1 MKVLLIRAAV
11 IDVTGWQFGHV
22 NGTKLRGSH
31 DQVPLVMV
39 RASAGDAITSHALAR
54 HWAWRDGTVRLAQEA
69 EGASKLIFAT

>member
-22 NGTKLRGSH
+22 NGTKLRASH

-39 RASAGDAITSHALAR
+39 RASA
-54 HWAWRDGTVRLAQEA
+54 RDGLRPTRWPATGVGAMGLFGWRRKLKAQA
-69 EGASKLIFAT
+69 N